1 MSVRCPLTWTFGVF
15 LPGKWSSK
23 ANGRQI
29 FFTMLG
35 AIATFETAIRKE
47 RQREGID
54 AALAKGED
62 SPFRGRP
69 ASINAEQIAAMQ
81 ASGVPPS
88 KIAKQLG
95 IARSSVYRYLCHS
108 KG

>member
-1 MSVRCPLTWTFGVF
+1 MF

-23 ANGRQI
+23 PNGRQI

-35 AIATFETAIRKE
+35 AIATFETEIRKE

-62 SPFRGRP
+62 SPFKGRP

-81 ASGVPPS
+81 ASGVSPS